1 MNTNSSAPRTLYI
14 GLDVHK
20 EKTSVAILDSERS
33 SEPRHYGDITTSH
46 YALERAMK
54 RIVEKQNRFVSISF
68 LASSFLWELMNK
80 YRITN
85 KNYKPILERRRFP
98 SAS

>member
-54 RIVEKQNRFVSISF
+54 RIAEKQNRKLPELHVCYE
-68 LASSFLWELMNK
+68 ASGRGF
-80 YRITN
+80 
-85 KNYKPILERRRFP
+85 
-98 SAS
+98 